1 MTLETLYYISQIIAV
16 AAVLASLIFVG
27 IQIRQNT
34 EQAKRNEEAIK
45 AASAEAAHRSFLD
58 WYYTQTPET
67 AAVFARAQEG
77 FDSFSAE
84 ERYLFF
90 ATAMPF
96 LMNLQEAHTKWTAGT
111 LADDR
116 WRFWDK
122 FSGGIAHS
130 PAIQKLWDVRRF
142 MFSDAFQA
150 YFDDAIKN
158 KEATPLTT
166 ASFFVPPHPDDLA
179 GPDSHAEE
187 ETDT

>member
-1 MTLETLYYISQIIAV
+1 MTLEALYYISQIIAV

-34 EQAKRNEEAIK
+34 EQAKRNEDAIK
-45 AASAEAAHRSFLD
+45 AAAAEAAHRSFLD

-67 AAVFARAQEG
+67 AAIFVRAQEG
-77 FDSFSAE
+77 FNSFGAE

-142 MFSDAFQA
+142 MFSDSFQA

-158 KEATPLTT
+158 KEATPLAT
-166 ASFFVPPHPDDLA
+166 ASFFVPPSSGDLA
-179 GPDSHAEE
+179 DQGAPAEE
-187 ETDT
+187 EPGT